1 MTNDLQEQIRATAG
15 FAADVAHELKNPL
28 TSLRSAA
35 ETISRIDN
43 QTQQQALMGVIL
55 EDVKRLDRLINDIS
69 QASRVEAELA
79 GTKRETVNFCE
90 LVDNWVLMM
99 KDRHSDVELAWNPPA
114 NSKFKKYF
122 EVSIHSGRVIQ
133 ILDNMLLNAI
143 SFNPPD
149 KNIEIKLAFANRS
162 KNMLCFS
169 IRDFGIGIPEANL
182 DTIFNRFYTQ
192 RPGNEAFGHHSGL
205 GLSIARQIA
214 EAHDGRL
221 YAMNGKENGA
231 IFTLELPLTS
241 SG

>member
-1 MTNDLQEQIRATAG
+1 MTNDLQERIRATAG

-79 GTKRETVNFCE
+79 GTKRESVNFCE

-99 KDRHSDVELAWNPPA
+99 KDRHSDVELTWNPPA

-122 EVSIHSGRVIQ
+122 EVS
-133 ILDNMLLNAI
+133 M
-143 SFNPPD
+143 
-149 KNIEIKLAFANRS
+149 
-162 KNMLCFS
+162 
-169 IRDFGIGIPEANL
+169 
-182 DTIFNRFYTQ
+182 T
-192 RPGNEAFGHHSGL
+192 
-205 GLSIARQIA
+205 
-214 EAHDGRL
+214 
-221 YAMNGKENGA
+221 
-231 IFTLELPLTS
+231 
-241 SG
+241 